1 MTKRGHHAIAIMG
14 ATATGKS
21 ELAIALAEELD
32 GEIISLDSRQVYR
45 GLYIGTGK
53 VTQQEQRG
61 VPHHLIDILDPHETN
76 SAGAHVSRAEHAS
89 WAIQSR
95 GKIPF
100 FVGGTGLYFRVLY
113 DGLLDARIPLD
124 EQERFRNERAQE
136 STADLHDELA
146 RHDLERA
153 KTLSPRDRV
162 RILRALEILQH
173 TGKTYSQHL
182 AEQERLPVWTGLKIV
197 LTLPRPALR
206 ERIAHRT
213 RGMYRDGWVD
223 EVRRLIERD
232 VAPDAP
238 AMNSLGYG
246 VIADAIR
253 HGVDPDNTAG
263 PVITLTQ
270 QYAKRQETFWRGI
283 PDAHWI
289 DASDPEAETQAKWLV
304 RNHLGL

>member
-1 MTKRGHHAIAIMG
+1 MMNRAHGAIAIMG

-32 GEIISLDSRQVYR
+32 GEIISMDSRQVYR
-45 GLYIGTGK
+45 GLDIGTGK
-53 VTQQEQRG
+53 VTPQEQCG

-76 SAGAHVSRAEHAS
+76 SAGAHVSRAEQVFD
-89 WAIQSR
+89 AIRSR
-95 GKIPF
+95 GRIPF

-113 DGLLDARIPLD
+113 DGLLDAQIPHD
-124 EQERFRNERAQE
+124 EQERFRSERAEE
-136 STADLHDELA
+136 STAELHNELA
-146 RHDLERA
+146 RHDVERA

-162 RILRALEILQH
+162 RILRALEIFQH

-182 AEQERLPVWTGLKIV
+182 AEQERLPAWTGLKIV

-213 RGMYRDGWVD
+213 RGMYRNGWVD
-223 EVRRLIERD
+223 EVRRLLAQG

-253 HGVDPDNTAG
+253 CGVDPDNTAG

-270 QYAKRQETFWRGI
+270 QYAKRQETFWRSI

-289 DASDPEAETQAKWLV
+289 DASAPETETQAKRLV
-304 RNHLGL
+304 RKHLDL